1 MGCFLEISQLLMV
14 ECNLMLKNSL
24 LSENCCERGN
34 NLLEEL

>member
-1 MGCFLEISQLLMV
+1 MV

-34 NLLEEL
+34 NLLEELWGIQGTTDL